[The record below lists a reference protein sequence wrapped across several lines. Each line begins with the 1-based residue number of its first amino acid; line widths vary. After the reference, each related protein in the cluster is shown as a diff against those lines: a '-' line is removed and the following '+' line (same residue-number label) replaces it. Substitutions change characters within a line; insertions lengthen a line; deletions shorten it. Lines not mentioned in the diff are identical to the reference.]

1 MGGYDAGYYGYL
13 WSKVYG
19 DDMFGRFEAEGV
31 TSPVVGAEYRR
42 EILEPNGTRDG
53 MDMLRAFLGR
63 DPSPA
68 TFLAPAGHRGAGARL
83 RARAGALSAR
93 YSALTAL
100 TRSARPAFASAKSIP
115 VLGFT

>member
-19 DDMFGRFEAEGV
+19 DDMFGRFETEGV
-31 TSPVVGAEYRR
+31 TSPAVGAAYRR

-53 MDMLRAFLGR
+53 MDLLRAFLGR

-68 TFLAPAGHRGAGARL
+68 TFLRL
-83 RARAGALSAR
+83 
-93 YSALTAL
+93 
-100 TRSARPAFASAKSIP
+100 
-115 VLGFT
+115 LGIEAAEPG